1 MTALPMFEDVGSAA
15 ARIKPYTHETRVVGS
30 RLLNKYLGIEVLI
43 KCENQQR
50 AGSFKTRGAFNAIL
64 ARMERGEISKERGFV
79 TYSSGNHGQAMALA
93 AYQLGLTGVVLMPT
107 DAPQVK
113 VDMTRSY
120 GAEII
125 MYDPEDDDRIAMAQQ
140 VAAERNLSMIS
151 SFDDPDLIAG
161 QGTAIQE
168 LLREV
173 KHVDA
178 IVLPVG
184 GGGLISGSALVTKVF
199 SPNAKIFGVEPEN
212 ANDAQQ
218 SLAKGEV
225 VSISSPQTI
234 ADGARVRHISDLT
247 LELMQKNVD
256 EIITVPD
263 SEIFTSMRLVADRL
277 KLVAEP
283 TGVLGLAGIKSLVDS
298 GKIARGSRVGTIIS
312 GGNVDLDT
320 FATCITSP
328 DDALKEMQH
337 WQS

>member
-1 MTALPMFEDVGSAA
+1 MTALPTFEDVGAAA

-50 AGSFKTRGAFNAIL
+50 AGSFKTRGAFNAVL
-64 ARMERGEISKERGFV
+64 ARIERGEVSKEKGIV

-93 AYQLGLTGVVLMPT
+93 SYQLDIPTVVLMPT
-107 DAPQVK
+107 DAPKVK

-120 GAEII
+120 GVEVI
-125 MYDPEDDDRIAMAQQ
+125 MYDPENDNRITMADQI
-140 VAAERNLSMIS
+140 ALERGMTVIP

-161 QGTAIQE
+161 QGTAAQE

-178 IVLPVG
+178 VVLPVG
-184 GGGLISGSALVTKVF
+184 GGGLISGAALVTKVF

-218 SLAKGEV
+218 SLAKGEIV
-225 VSISSPQTI
+225 TIPSPETI
-234 ADGARVRHISDLT
+234 ADGARVRQISELT
-247 LELMQKNVD
+247 FELMRNNVD
-256 EIITVPD
+256 EIVTVPD
-263 SEIFTSMRLVADRL
+263 TEIFTAMRLVADRL
-277 KLVAEP
+277 KLVSEP

-298 GKIARGSRVGTIIS
+298 GKIARGSRVGTILS
-312 GGNVDLDT
+312 GGNVDLET
-320 FATCITSP
+320 FATCITSE
-328 DDALKEMQH
+328 DDAMRQMQN
-337 WQS
+337 WKS